1 MLHKITITTKYLESV
16 LNVEANWESRDLE
29 DSSKW
34 KLGQYVFKKIFPAQG
49 TPETDLFASRVSHK
63 NPQHMSW
70 KLDPFIKVQDASK
83 ISWIKFTPTL
93 STLLI

>member
-1 MLHKITITTKYLESV
+1 
-16 LNVEANWESRDLE
+16 
-29 DSSKW
+29 
-34 KLGQYVFKKIFPAQG
+34 
-49 TPETDLFASRVSHK
+49 
-63 NPQHMSW
+63 MSW